1 MIYLA
6 DLDFG
11 NLGSVVRFLDSLH
24 IKFAQASVVDILDVS
39 KGVVLL
45 PGNGHWS
52 SYLKDQRL
60 NQYLKTLPDKVA
72 LMGICG
78 GYQVMFESSEEG
90 PENGLGICEGKVE
103 RLKSDIF
110 PHVGPKNVSDGNNYY
125 FLNCYGAPLVNLP
138 GEVNTYKILDNDY
151 MASWQC
157 DKFAGFQFHPE
168 VSGESGR
175 KIFLRYLD
183 NLYKEIYT

>member
-1 MIYLA
+1 M
-6 DLDFG
+6 DL
-11 NLGSVVRFLDSLH
+11 LH

-60 NQYLKTLPDKVA
+60 NQYPKTLPDKVA

-90 PENGLGICEGKVE
+90 PEMDWEYVKGK
-103 RLKSDIF
+103 
-110 PHVGPKNVSDGNNYY
+110 
-125 FLNCYGAPLVNLP
+125 LN
-138 GEVNTYKILDNDY
+138 D
-151 MASWQC
+151 
-157 DKFAGFQFHPE
+157 
-168 VSGESGR
+168 
-175 KIFLRYLD
+175 
-183 NLYKEIYT
+183 